1 MLLDGHNFQHDSKV
15 VFVEKAQGK
24 AGGDLGVCAVS
35 SQCSSVCMCARVCV
49 SVCLPFS
56 AVGETPGLLLPSQL
70 LSSPRRQNILHSARV
85 PHVVHINA
93 LYF

>member
-35 SQCSSVCMCARVCV
+35 SQCSSVCV

-70 LSSPRRQNILHSARV
+70 LFSPRRQNILHSARV

>member
-1 MLLDGHNFQHDSKV
+1 MDTTSSMTLRWCSWKRLKV
-15 VFVEKAQGK
+15 KPEEIWEFALFHLS
-24 AGGDLGVCAVS
+24 AA
-35 SQCSSVCMCARVCV
+35 VCV
-49 SVCLPFS
+49 CVPVCVCLPFS